1 MTSTSGTAVR
11 RLDLSVQGMTCAAC
25 ANRVESKLN
34 KVDGV
39 VATVNYALG
48 TATIDA
54 PDEVSQESLCS
65 TVDAAGYSA
74 SPASAAPDRDTRRTR
89 HRDEMRSLLI
99 RLAVAVV
106 LFIPVMDLSV
116 MVAVAP
122 STRFAGWQWV
132 LLALS
137 IPVVT
142 YCAWPFHSAAVRNLR
157 HGVATMDTLVSIGIT
172 VASLWSVYTI
182 FGPSTP
188 TAEPSGV
195 WEAVMQSDAIYFEVA
210 TGVTTFVLFGRF
222 LEARATRRAGDTL
235 EALAELAAKDVTV
248 ITRSGAEMRI
258 PADRLGVG
266 DVFVTRPGETIAA
279 DAVVE
284 GGASLVDTSMMT
296 GESRPVPVDEGD
308 DVVGGTVAVSGRLR
322 SRATAVGEQT
332 RLAEMSRMVAEAQSG
347 KADAQRLADRVS
359 SVFVPIVLLL
369 SLATFV
375 AWWVLGE
382 GSVTQAANPALAVL
396 IIACPCA
403 LGLATPTALMVAS
416 GRGAQLGIFIKGPH
430 ALEATR
436 SIDTVVFDKTG
447 TITEGALTVGSV
459 EIDDDAARRAGLGD
473 TSGAGPGAGG
483 DDGLRRAVLRAAAGV
498 ENASEH
504 PVARAIVR
512 HAADHDVDVPAVDDF
527 ENAAGLGVRGR
538 VDGREVRVGRLRAM
552 EASAVEVPEDVRAA
566 VAALEASGHTTSLAA
581 VAGIAVAAFGLSDV
595 IRPDAPEAVARLRA
609 AGLRTVMLTGDGSVA
624 AGRIAE
630 QVAVDEVHSGLMP
643 GEKVDFVRDLQSQ
656 GRRVA
661 MVGDGVNDG
670 PALAAADL
678 GMAVATGSDVAISAA
693 DLVLVRSRLTIVP
706 DSVDLAAATLRT
718 IRVNLLWAFGYNVAA
733 IPIAASGL
741 LNPVISAAAM
751 AFSSFFVVS
760 NSLRLRRFAPP
771 TPRAGAL
778 RREHQDRSSRSSSS
792 NLS

>member
-1 MTSTSGTAVR
+1 MPSPSGSTVR
-11 RLDLSVQGMTCAAC
+11 RLDLSVDGMTCAAC
-25 ANRVESKLN
+25 ANRVERKLN
-34 KVDGV
+34 KLDGV

-54 PDEVSQESLCS
+54 PDDVSQESLCS
-65 TVDAAGYSA
+65 TIDAAGYSA
-74 SPASAAPDRDTRRTR
+74 SPAADAPDRNTRVHR
-89 HRDEMRSLLI
+89 HRDAMRALLI

-116 MVAVAP
+116 MFAVAP
-122 STRFAGWQWV
+122 STRFTGWQWL

-137 IPVVT
+137 LPVVT
-142 YCAWPFHSAAVRNLR
+142 YCAWPFHSAAIRNLR

-182 FGPSTP
+182 FAPS
-188 TAEPSGV
+188 APSPEAPGV

-235 EALAELAAKDVTV
+235 EALAALAAKDVTI

-258 PADRLGVG
+258 PAERLGVG

-284 GGASLVDTSMMT
+284 EGSSLVDTSMLT
-296 GESRPVPVDEGD
+296 GESRPVPVAEGD
-308 DVVGGTVAVSGRLR
+308 EVVGGTVAVSGRLR
-322 SRATAVGEQT
+322 SRATAVGEET

-359 SVFVPIVLLL
+359 SIFVPTVLLL
-369 SLATFV
+369 AVGTFL
-375 AWWVLGE
+375 AWWLLGG
-382 GSVTQAANPALAVL
+382 GSVAQAASPALAVL

-416 GRGAQLGIFIKGPH
+416 GRGAQLGIFIKGPR

-447 TITEGALTVGSV
+447 TITEGTLTVRSV
-459 EIDDDAARRAGLGD
+459 QVDHDAARRAGLEDAPVTGPGTGAV
-473 TSGAGPGAGG
+473 TSAGTGAG
-483 DDGLRRAVLRAAAGV
+483 DGLRRAVLRATAGV

-504 PVARAIVR
+504 PFARAIVR
-512 HAADHDVDVPAVDDF
+512 YADEHRVDVPSVDDF
-527 ENAAGLGVRGR
+527 ENSAGLGVRGR
-538 VDGREVRVGRLRAM
+538 VDGRDVLVGRLLVMEDSGVEVSEELRAAVTAL
-552 EASAVEVPEDVRAA
+552 EADGLTTGLSAVE
-566 VAALEASGHTTSLAA
+566 
-581 VAGIAVAAFGLSDV
+581 GIAVAAFGLSDV
-595 IRPDAPEAVARLRA
+595 VRPDAPEAVSRLRA
-609 AGLRTVMLTGDGSVA
+609 AGLRTVMLTGDGPVVA
-624 AGRIAE
+624 AHISE
-630 QVAVDEVHSGLMP
+630 QVGVDETHSGLMP
-643 GEKVDFVRDLQSQ
+643 GDKVDHIRDMQSR

-670 PALAAADL
+670 PALAVADL

-733 IPIAASGL
+733 IPIAAAGL
-741 LNPVISAAAM
+741 LNPVFSAAAM

-760 NSLRLRRFAPP
+760 NSLRLRRFEPP
-771 TPRAGAL
+771 GHGAG
-778 RREHQDRSSRSSSS
+778 QSR
-792 NLS
+792 